1 MSLSIWMFNG
11 SKKCSSRI
19 NLSTSK
25 DIQLVYKDQTV
36 VFEKL
41 RRKEVFNVFPLGP
54 FMNN

>member
-36 VFEKL
+36 VSEKL